1 MRLRGAEQGR
11 IDGLAGVIVWTD
23 NFPAMLAFY
32 RDVAGMNEGAIVEGE
47 NRQSGQ
53 PVRMRMIH
61 LATGSFLLQLIEYNP
76 AGKTLE
82 LQQNNIGCIHISF
95 YVPDVDAKYAEIKA
109 RGDVKITTPINQM
122 GSQLRG
128 FYTED
133 PDGLPVEFVQSMK

>member
-1 MRLRGAEQGR
+1 MARLSHV
-11 IDGLAGVIVWTD
+11 GLTVSNLD
-23 NFPAMLAFY
+23 RSLAFY

>member
-1 MRLRGAEQGR
+1 MARLSHV
-11 IDGLAGVIVWTD
+11 GLTVSNLD
-23 NFPAMLAFY
+23 RSLAFY

-47 NRQSGQ
+47 NRQSGA

-61 LATGSFLLQLIEYNP
+61 LASGSFLLQLIEYNP
-76 AGKTLE
+76 PGKTLE

-133 PDGLPVEFVQSMK
+133 PDGLPVEFVQSVK

>member
-1 MRLRGAEQGR
+1 MARLSHV
-11 IDGLAGVIVWTD
+11 GLTVSNLD
-23 NFPAMLAFY
+23 RSLAFY

-47 NRQSGQ
+47 NRQSGA

-61 LATGSFLLQLIEYNP
+61 LASGSFLLQLIEYNP

-133 PDGLPVEFVQSMK
+133 PDGLPVEFVQSVK

>member
-1 MRLRGAEQGR
+1 MARLSHV
-11 IDGLAGVIVWTD
+11 GLTVR
-23 NFPAMLAFY
+23 NLERSLEFY
-32 RDVAGMNEGAIVEGE
+32 RDVAGMNVGAIVEGE
-47 NRQSGQ
+47 NRQSGN

-61 LATGSFLLQLIEYNP
+61 LASGSFLLQLIEYNP
-76 AGKTLE
+76 PGKTLE
-82 LQQNNIGCIHISF
+82 LQQNNIGCTHISF

-122 GSQLRG
+122 GKQLRG

>member
-1 MRLRGAEQGR
+1 MARLSHLGITVSNLDRS
-11 IDGLAGVIVWTD
+11 
-23 NFPAMLAFY
+23 LAFY

-47 NRQSGQ
+47 NRQSGT

-61 LATGSFLLQLIEYNP
+61 LAAGSFLLQLIEYNP
-76 AGKTLE
+76 PGLALQ
-82 LQQNNIGCIHISF
+82 LQQNNIGCPHISF
-95 YVPDVDAKYAEIKA
+95 YVPDIEAKYAEVKA

-122 GSQLRG
+122 GSALRG

>member
-1 MRLRGAEQGR
+1 MARLSHV
-11 IDGLAGVIVWTD
+11 GLTVSNLD
-23 NFPAMLAFY
+23 RSLAFY

-95 YVPDVDAKYAEIKA
+95 YVPDVEAKYAEIKG